1 VAELTNISKLV
12 ILNSQNHICVIQKM
26 GSCESDAKTKEKV
39 KACSKEAASKSAQA
53 ISDTVIEKAQ
63 EYISEKIKGPG
74 KPST

>member
-1 VAELTNISKLV
+1 
-12 ILNSQNHICVIQKM
+12 M